1 VIPRGYPQLPLRA
14 KLAVAP
20 YVLLALI
27 VAFKLDDWGVID
39 LPGGPPVTTT
49 ATRPAAGATPSS
61 AARADIPRA
70 YLVAYRRA
78 ARSCPGLLWSV
89 LAAVGKRES
98 DHGRTRLP
106 GVHAGANWAGAAG
119 PMQLGI
125 GGKAGP
131 TWQRY
136 GDGVPGHVYQI
147 GPAAQAAARKLCHDG
162 ARAGN
167 LRGALWAYNPSAA
180 YVSGVLAQAR
190 RYQRAGGG

>member
-1 VIPRGYPQLPLRA
+1 VIPRAYPQIPVRT

-20 YVLLALI
+20 YMLLALI
-27 VAFKLDDWGVID
+27 VAFKLDDWGLID
-39 LPGGPPVTTT
+39 LPTGPTVTTV
-49 ATRPAAGATPSS
+49 ATRPAAGPTPSR

-70 YLVAYRRA
+70 YLTAYQRA
-78 ARSCPGLLWSV
+78 ARTCPHLSWAV
-89 LAAVGKRES
+89 LGAIGKAES

-125 GGKAGP
+125 GGRAGP

-162 ARAGN
+162 ARTGN
-167 LRGALWAYNPSAA
+167 LRAALWAYNPSAA
-180 YVSGVLAQAR
+180 YVSGVLAQAG
-190 RYQRAGGG
+190 RYQERGGG